1 MYWERLV
8 CGGVLLGSLPLITS
22 HLSSHHRPPNII
34 CRVHEK
40 KVNKNTRHL
49 WKFWIVNLQFEK
61 VAENGFEPERTN
73 PASPSDK
80 LNYWQGRT
88 KSRVSFWQTLY
99 CYFDSWLSLNN
110 IVIVITIEY
119 NHVLI
124 LMSSLHS
131 VSSCSVQ
138 FVPHSIINILCL

>member
-8 CGGVLLGSLPLITS
+8 CGGVLLGSLPLIS
-22 HLSSHHRPPNII
+22 PHLSSHHRPPNII
-34 CRVHEK
+34 CRVDEK
-40 KVNKNTRHL
+40 KVNKNYSTFV
-49 WKFWIVNLQFEK
+49 KVKIYWIVDLQFEK

-119 NHVLI
+119 KTMYWYWCRPYSQYPAVVY
-124 LMSSLHS
+124 SLYR
-131 VSSCSVQ
+131 
-138 FVPHSIINILCL
+138 IAYI